1 MTTLLQLCVMWRLTG
16 ALVVL
21 ALVAGCGGSDKKSST
36 APTAP
41 PKSSSGTLPAIQG
54 KGQAKEQA
62 KKAAPAGERIA
73 TGTSYFFTTPS
84 GKIGCGVFRA
94 PTTLRCD
101 TKYETSFS
109 RSGHTCTE
117 GDYGHA
123 FEVGQSGAGKA
134 ICAGDTVLSAT
145 DSHTIPYGKTWL
157 LGPYSCT
164 ARTTG
169 LTCRNGAGHGFSLSK
184 EKQTLF

>member
-1 MTTLLQLCVMWRLTG
+1 MRRLTA
-16 ALVVL
+16 ALAAL
-21 ALVAGCGGSDKKSST
+21 ALVAGCGGSDQKSST
-36 APTAP
+36 AATP
-41 PKSSSGTLPAIQG
+41 PSTTGSLPAIEG
-54 KGQAKEQA
+54 KERKRAAQAKP
-62 KKAAPAGERIA
+62 KAAPAGERIA
-73 TGTSYFFTTPS
+73 TGTSYFFATPS
-84 GKIGCGVFRA
+84 GKIGCGVFRD

-134 ICAGDTVLSAT
+134 ICAVDTVLSAT
-145 DSHTIPYGKTWL
+145 DTHTIPYGKTWL
-157 LGPYSCT
+157 LGPFSCT
-164 ARTTG
+164 SRTSG
-169 LTCRNGAGHGFSLSK
+169 LTCRNGQGHGLSLSK